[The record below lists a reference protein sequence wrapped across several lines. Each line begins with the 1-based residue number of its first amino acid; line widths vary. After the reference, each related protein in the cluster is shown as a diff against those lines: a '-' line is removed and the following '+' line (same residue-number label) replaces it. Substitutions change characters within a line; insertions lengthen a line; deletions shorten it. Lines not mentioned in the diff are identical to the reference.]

1 MSSLHFPFLPWIY
14 LTVCPQ
20 ANLVMPLLSQGIF
33 TRKDLPSLD
42 LKIAKFG
49 RVRVCSEFAAVWS
62 TCNHEWWL
70 WEQLYLP
77 PLQFIFFPKTN
88 SKLQTNSKLKPLLCF
103 GDAVVPGL
111 LGSICLHFPRV
122 EKIRLPQVFSL
133 PRSYAFLSSPSKKAG
148 IFLTNPTCS
157 LADCQLKVVW
167 VLSFLWWVFL
177 CFVLVFIMLQF

>member
-1 MSSLHFPFLPWIY
+1 MSDGCGSSCICHP
-14 LTVCPQ
+14 
-20 ANLVMPLLSQGIF
+20 
-33 TRKDLPSLD
+33 
-42 LKIAKFG
+42 
-49 RVRVCSEFAAVWS
+49 
-62 TCNHEWWL
+62 CN
-70 WEQLYLP
+70 
-77 PLQFIFFPKTN
+77 FFFPKTN

-122 EKIRLPQVFSL
+122 EKICLPQVFSL